1 MAKKMK
7 RHSTKSR
14 KHHRAPTAKAKAKY
28 YDLIRKGAQRTM
40 MTLKKHDPA
49 AARKIINMVGG

>member
-1 MAKKMK
+1 MAKRMK
-7 RHSTKSR
+7 RRSTSK